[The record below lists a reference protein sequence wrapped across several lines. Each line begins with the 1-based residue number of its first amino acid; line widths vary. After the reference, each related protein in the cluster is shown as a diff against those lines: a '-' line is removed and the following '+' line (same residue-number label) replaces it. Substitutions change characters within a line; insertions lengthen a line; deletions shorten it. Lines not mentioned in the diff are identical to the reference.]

1 MTKHKILV
9 VGGGF
14 GGIKACLLLAKNPYF
29 DVTLITDNPNFR
41 YYPTL
46 FRTATGGV
54 EQLASIPLEKIFK
67 KVPINIFIDS
77 AVSIDRDNRMIK
89 TKQNKEF
96 GYDSLILALGVK
108 TNYFHI
114 KGLEKYSYG
123 IKTVEDAEK
132 LKKHLHD
139 QITKNLKPD
148 LNYVVVGGGPTG
160 VELAA
165 MLPSYISKILRN
177 HGLDNNNVHIDII
190 EASKRML
197 PKSTKDLS
205 IKVERHLKKL
215 GINVYT
221 NTVVQSETSG
231 RLLVNN
237 SPIMSH
243 TVIWTAG
250 ASNHPFFL
258 DNNFNISK
266 HGRVIVDRHLQS
278 EPEIY
283 VIGDNADT
291 RYSGMAQTAIYDG
304 EFVAN
309 NLIRIVKGQKPL
321 GYKAKQPIYVF
332 SVGPKWAAV
341 LWGRL
346 RVYGLLGSWLRQIA
360 DIVGYHSFEPWQM
373 AIEQAAEELES
384 EDDCPVC
391 DHKKSKSKK

>member
-1 MTKHKILV
+1 MTKHKVLV

-14 GGIKACLLLAKNPYF
+14 GGIKSSLLLARNPYF
-29 DVTLITDNPNFR
+29 DVTLVTDNPNFR

-46 FRTATGGV
+46 FRTATGGI
-54 EQLASIPLEKIFK
+54 EQLASIPLEKIFS

-77 AVSIDRDNRMIK
+77 VESIDRANRSVK
-89 TKQNKEF
+89 TKQNKKF
-96 GYDSLILALGVK
+96 GYDSLIIALGVK

-132 LKKHLHD
+132 FKKHLHD
-139 QITKNLKPD
+139 QITKNLEPD

-165 MLPSYISKILRN
+165 MLPSYISKILKN

-190 EASKRML
+190 EASKRVL
-197 PKSTKDLS
+197 PRSTKDLS
-205 IKVERHLKKL
+205 IKVEKHLKKL
-215 GINVYT
+215 GVNVYT
-221 NTVVQSETSG
+221 STVVQSETSG

-258 DNNFNISK
+258 ENDFKISK
-266 HGRVIVDRHLQS
+266 HGRVVVDHHLQT
-278 EPEIY
+278 EPDIY

-309 NLIRIVKGQKPL
+309 NLIRIINNQNPL
-321 GYKAKQPIYVF
+321 RYKAKKPVYVF
-332 SVGPKWAAV
+332 SVGPRWCAV
-341 LWGRL
+341 LWGRVK
-346 RVYGLLGSWLRQIA
+346 VYGLLGSWLRQVA
-360 DIVGYHSFEPWQM
+360 DIAGYHSFEPWQM
-373 AIEQAAEELES
+373 AIKQVSEELKS
-384 EDDCPVC
+384 EDDCLIC
-391 DHKKSKSKK
+391 DRKN